1 MSLKNRVAQSL
12 NAIANWGISVE
23 HIVGGDAN
31 SRVVAIRPVWIRH
44 MRTGRYDLSFSDVGT
59 DLRDEPGGNTI
70 RAVPER
76 YVYPLIRNFLEGQR
90 TRWVADQFD
99 MEINQ
104 AERWCW
110 VVKRTPTRVR
120 VSYEMPNAGEM
131 AGWYGHTQ
139 IGEQHYIA
147 KL

>member
-1 MSLKNRVAQSL
+1 MTIQSRVARALHSIIEL
-12 NAIANWGISVE
+12 GFSVD
-23 HIVGGDAN
+23 HICVND
-31 SRVVAIRPVWIRH
+31 RVVAIRPVRIKEG
-44 MRTGRYDLSFSDVGT
+44 RTGRYNLSFSDVGI
-59 DLRDEPGGNTI
+59 DLREEPGGDTI
-70 RAVPER
+70 RNVAER
-76 YVYPLIRNFLEGQR
+76 DVYPLTRNFLEGQR
-90 TRWVADQFD
+90 VKWVADQFD
-99 MEINQ
+99 LEINQ

-139 IGEQHYIA
+139 VGEQHYIA

>member
-1 MSLKNRVAQSL
+1 MSLKSRVEQSL
-12 NAIANWGISVE
+12 NAIIKWGFTVDHVE
-23 HIVGGDAN
+23 VND
-31 SRVVAIRPVWIRH
+31 RVVAIRPAAYFQTP
-44 MRTGRYDLSFSDVGT
+44 TGRYDLSFSDSET

-70 RAVPER
+70 RNVAER
-76 YVYPLIRNFLEGQR
+76 DVYPLTRNFLEGQR
-90 TRWVADQFD
+90 VKWVADQFD
-99 MEINQ
+99 LEINQ

-139 IGEQHYIA
+139 VGEQHYIA

>member
-1 MSLKNRVAQSL
+1 MTIQSRVARALHS
-12 NAIANWGISVE
+12 IIKWGFTVD
-23 HIVGGDAN
+23 HIEVND
-31 SRVVAIRPVWIRH
+31 RVVAIRPAAYFQTP
-44 MRTGRYDLSFSDVGT
+44 TGRYNLSFSDVGI

-70 RAVPER
+70 RNVPER
-76 YVYPLIRNFLEGQR
+76 NVYPLIRNFLEGQR
-90 TRWVADQFD
+90 VKWVADQFD
-99 MEINQ
+99 LEINQ

-110 VVKRTPTRVR
+110 VVKKTPTRVR

-139 IGEQHYIA
+139 IGDQHYIA

>member
-12 NAIANWGISVE
+12 KSIVNWGISVV
-23 HIVGGDAN
+23 HIAGGDVN
-31 SRVVAIRPVWIRH
+31 DRVVAIRPVTYFQVP
-44 MRTGRYDLSFSDVGT
+44 TGRYDLSFSDVAI
-59 DLRDEPGGNTI
+59 DLRDETGGNTI
-70 RAVPER
+70 RNVPER
-76 YVYPLIRNFLEGQR
+76 DVYPLIRNFMEGKR

-99 MEINQ
+99 LEINQ

-120 VSYEMPNAGEM
+120 VRYEMPNAGEM

>member
-1 MSLKNRVAQSL
+1 MSLKGRVAQSL
-12 NAIANWGISVE
+12 NAIIKWGFTVD
-23 HIVGGDAN
+23 HIEGND
-31 SRVVAIRPVWIRH
+31 RVVAIRPATYFQTP
-44 MRTGRYDLSFSDVGT
+44 TGRYNLAFSDVGI

-70 RAVPER
+70 RNEPER
-76 YVYPLIRNFLEGQR
+76 DVYPLIRNFLEGQR
-90 TRWVADQFD
+90 VDWVADQFD
-99 MEINQ
+99 LEINQ

-139 IGEQHYIA
+139 VGDQHYIA